1 MKKEDKVL
9 RFVNELNDIRD
20 EKVRAFATKM
30 IEEADDYF
38 FVVPASSSGKY
49 HPTFD
54 LGEGGLVRHT
64 RCVVYYSE
72 CISESYDFD
81 NRTRDMLIVSALAHD
96 IKKQGDGLGKHTVK
110 EHPLLAASYMD
121 KIAEMVPDAFTP
133 DELEIMKGAVR
144 SHMGKWGREDGLPV
158 PSTEFEKCL
167 QVADYIASRK
177 EILNFSFRPVN
188 IPESPK
194 APVPRPAPQVNESV
208 STGDPAKYVLGF
220 GKHKGKTLE
229 EIEPTGYLDWMV
241 KQEEF
246 FNKEAQDMARKY
258 LDMKKNPVQPAP
270 VIPAPAVDDL
280 PF

>member
-1 MKKEDKVL
+1 MKKEDKIL
-9 RFVNELNDIRD
+9 YFANELNDIHDDKIR
-20 EKVRAFATKM
+20 EFATRM

-49 HPTFD
+49 HPSFD
-54 LGEGGLVRHT
+54 LGDGGLVRHT

-81 NRTRDMLIVSALAHD
+81 SRTRDMLIVSALAHD
-96 IKKQGDGLGKHTVK
+96 IKKQGDGLGKHTVT

-121 KIAEMVPDAFTP
+121 KIAKMVPNAFTP
-133 DELEIMKGAVR
+133 DEMEIMKGAIR
-144 SHMGKWGREDGLPV
+144 SHMGKWGGKDGLPV
-158 PSTEFEKCL
+158 PETEFEKCL

-177 EILNFSFRPVN
+177 EILDFAFRPTQTAVVKTT
-188 IPESPK
+188 PT
-194 APVPRPAPQVNESV
+194 PQVNESV
-208 STGDPAKYVLGF
+208 SSDDPSKYVLGF

-246 FNKEAQDMARKY
+246 FNKEAQDMAKRY
-258 LDMKKNPVQPAP
+258 LDSLKNPVKPAP